1 MDSLY
6 SRVRSY
12 PLEYCFTCRCITSH
26 KKVYGEYLAEVKAY
40 RCRNCQIEVIILF
53 AAHAA
58 ESETVQ

>member
-12 PLEYCFTCRCITSH
+12 PLEYCFTCHGVTSH
-26 KKVYGEYLAEVKAY
+26 KRVYGEYLAEVKAY

-53 AAHAA
+53 AARAA
-58 ESETVQ
+58 ESETA